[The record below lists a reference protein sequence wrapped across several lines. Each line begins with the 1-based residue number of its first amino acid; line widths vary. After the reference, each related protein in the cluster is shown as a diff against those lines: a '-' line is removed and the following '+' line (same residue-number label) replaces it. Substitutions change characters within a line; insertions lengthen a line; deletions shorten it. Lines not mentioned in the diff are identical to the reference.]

1 MLPFLRPDLAQTAGY
16 VPNPGHGPT
25 PNQPWDA
32 LDANE
37 SPFDLPPA
45 VKEQLAIVYQHQIHT
60 NRYPDG
66 SHQHLKKEL
75 LAYVQESRRYS
86 HPRIPR
92 QAANFGLE
100 HLSLGNG
107 SDELIR
113 SLLIA
118 TCLPTQGSVLVAD
131 PTFSMY
137 KILAESLGIPVV
149 SVGRD
154 ANFAVDCTAAQ
165 AAIDRP
171 PTGQPPIRI
180 LFMVHPNSPTGNGLN
195 EAELDWLLSV
205 PEEILVVIDE
215 AYFEF
220 SQTTLLDVVLER
232 SNWVITRTF
241 SKAFRLAAHRVGYAV
256 GHPELIAVLEKLRLP
271 YNLPTFAQAAAVAAL
286 EHRALILDPISD
298 LIAQREHLAQQI
310 QTLPGV
316 HLYPSVGNFL
326 FLRLKPEAHPDLA
339 TNPTQIYNTIL
350 DRLREEGTL
359 IRYTGGGLRITIGD
373 AAMNQRTSDRLKTVL
388 SSCIFRQSMPH

>member
-1 MLPFLRPDLAQTAGY
+1 MPL
-16 VPNPGHGPT
+16 
-25 PNQPWDA
+25 
-32 LDANE
+32 
-37 SPFDLPPA
+37 A
-45 VKEQLAIVYQHQIHT
+45 VKEHLAIVYQQQIHT

-66 SHQHLKKEL
+66 SHQHLKGEL
-75 LAYVQESRRYS
+75 LAYVQESRRYG
-86 HPRIPR
+86 HPRIPS
-92 QAANFGLE
+92 QTANFGLE

-118 TCLPTQGSVLVAD
+118 TCLPAQGLVLVAD

-154 ANFAVDCTAAQ
+154 ANFAVDCQAAQ

-171 PTGQPPIRI
+171 PAGQPPIRI
-180 LFMVHPNSPTGNGLN
+180 LFMVHPNSPTGNGLSD
-195 EAELDWLLSV
+195 AEIDWLLSL

-220 SQTTLLDVVLER
+220 SQNTLLEVVLER

-271 YNLPTFAQAAAVAAL
+271 YNLPTFAQAAAIAAL
-286 EHRALILDPISD
+286 ENRALILESIPD
-298 LIAQREHLAQQI
+298 LIAEREHLARQI
-310 QTLPGV
+310 QALPGV

-326 FLRLKPEAHPDLA
+326 FLRLKPEAYPDLA
-339 TNPTQIYNTIL
+339 ANPSLFYHTLL
-350 DRLREEGTL
+350 DRLWEQGTL

-373 AAMNQRTSDRLKTVL
+373 RAMNQRTSDRLKTVL